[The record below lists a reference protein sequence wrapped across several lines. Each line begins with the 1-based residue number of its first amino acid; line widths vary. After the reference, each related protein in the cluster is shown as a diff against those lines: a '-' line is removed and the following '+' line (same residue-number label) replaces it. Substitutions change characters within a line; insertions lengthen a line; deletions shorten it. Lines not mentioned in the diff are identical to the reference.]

1 MISLKYIQKL
11 KKIITKNFNVLLVG
25 NTNVG
30 KSTLINE
37 FLKLEEG
44 KKAKESD
51 GGPTDTIDFT
61 PYKGENNNNVY
72 NLYDTNGITNDGKD
86 CIENK
91 IANTIKEIDLRISSE
106 NPNKLIHCIWYCMTG
121 SNIQPSDGKF
131 IKELLNIYTTY
142 SIPIIFVHTQT
153 YSKKQSE
160 TCKKGMEKYLKEIY
174 KDDNSKVE
182 ELLKNY
188 INIMAK
194 RDEDEEKEAFGLDK
208 LESITKKQIEEKGF
222 KSSYYELI
230 KKDIYPILINSA
242 FNIIFTE
249 YNLKKLQNSALKSL
263 SNYNETLIKLLNDKK
278 LELNNEIINKN
289 KISIDL
295 IYKSFENIENDLK
308 ENLKNLLTMKELKKN
323 NEEFIKKFY
332 DLKNE
337 DFKKKNNFS
346 DFNKNVENL
355 IYDNI
360 SNRTKELINNILNQG
375 FTYYII
381 NIMKEIIKRDRK
393 STRLNSSHTAESRM
407 PSSA

>member
-1 MISLKYIQKL
+1 MNRKQEKDLFKNNYLIFSHIENNLIEIINKKLDKKLLKEQIIYIYNEENLKIQITKIKNKLISLKYIQKL

-61 PYKGENNNNVY
+61 SYKGENSNNIY
-72 NLYDTNGITNDGKD
+72 TLYDTNGITNDGNN
-86 CIENK
+86 CIKNK
-91 IANTIKEIDLRISSE
+91 IANTIKEIDSRISSE

-121 SNIQPSDGKF
+121 SNIQPSDRNF

-153 YSKKQSE
+153 YSNNQSE
-160 TCKKGMEKYLKEIY
+160 TCKKGLEKYLKEIY

-208 LESITKKQIEEKGF
+208 LESMTKKQIEEKGF

-249 YNLKKLQNSALKSL
+249 YNLKKLQNSVLKSL
-263 SNYNETLIKLLNDKK
+263 SKYNETLITLLNDKK

-295 IYKSFENIENDLK
+295 IYKSFQNAENDLK
-308 ENLKNLLTMKELKKN
+308 ENLKILLTMKELKKN

-332 DLKNE
+332 ELKNE
-337 DFKKKNNFS
+337 DYKKKKAFQI
-346 DFNKNVENL
+346 L
-355 IYDNI
+355 I
-360 SNRTKELINNILNQG
+360 K
-375 FTYYII
+375 
-381 NIMKEIIKRDRK
+381 M
-393 STRLNSSHTAESRM
+393 
-407 PSSA
+407 